1 MRSCLT
7 TLTWSALYVVWYNFC
22 RIYKSLRVSP
32 GMSANVSDRL
42 WSMDDVA
49 EMIEARLTKPGKRG
63 PYKQRAA
70 EE

>member
-1 MRSCLT
+1 MV
-7 TLTWSALYVVWYNFC
+7 ALYVVWYNFC
-22 RIYKSLRVSP
+22 RIHKSLRVSP
-32 GMSANVSDRL
+32 AISPNVSDRL

-63 PYKQRAA
+63 LYKQRAA